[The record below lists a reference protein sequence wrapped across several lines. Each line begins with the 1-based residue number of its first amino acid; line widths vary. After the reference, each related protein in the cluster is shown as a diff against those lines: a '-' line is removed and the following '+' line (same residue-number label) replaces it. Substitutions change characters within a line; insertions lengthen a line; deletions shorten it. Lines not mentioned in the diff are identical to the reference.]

1 MGHVSMPLGRIRL
14 KLQPKVRRLA
24 PLEPDQFLAWAYRNR
39 PGTVAAGTSALTLAD
54 VHFEVNR
61 GLSEELIPL
70 AELRREYVQIAARV
84 RRNQRLGLDPWE
96 GI

>member
-1 MGHVSMPLGRIRL
+1 MPLARIRL
-14 KLQPKVRRLA
+14 KLAPKVRRLA
-24 PLEPDQFLAWAYRNR
+24 PLDPDRFLAWAYRNR

-61 GLSEELIPL
+61 GLAEELIPI
-70 AELRREYVQIAARV
+70 AELRREYVRIAARV
-84 RRNQRLGLDPWE
+84 RRNQRLELDPWE